1 MSDYIPPIVRP
12 EIVHQAILQQ
22 PIRVIFIARGHTHD
36 EVDDSISNRYK
47 KIFIASSFITELC
60 NTLGREVIKILFF

>member
-1 MSDYIPPIVRP
+1 MSDYIPPTVRP

-22 PIRVIFIARGHTHD
+22 PILFIARGHTHD

-60 NTLGREVIKILFF
+60 NTLGREVIKMLFF